1 MLIQGENRKDAVVN
15 LERASI
21 RTSTL
26 QSEVQHQDSQVSAHQ
41 ATSVARA
48 ACSLAQDNYLAQSSR
63 PLQPNC
69 IYHLTP
75 PVQIWHNLLVL

>member
-41 ATSVARA
+41 ATSVQEQHA
-48 ACSLAQDNYLAQSSR
+48 A
-63 PLQPNC
+63 
-69 IYHLTP
+69 
-75 PVQIWHNLLVL
+75 